1 MKRTIFYILTTL
13 ALTACATL
21 PQEVTAPEKN
31 FQAPIEGF
39 DLSTQDNTRV
49 QQQARQLLVEQDYL
63 GTIKLIQNEI
73 GKGIDEQFL
82 AEEYLQAV
90 NNGLD
95 QANTLMEQGHY
106 PKAALL
112 LKAVQDSYP
121 QSLKLQR
128 QVASSPAQLTN
139 KINICTEKL
148 MEAGLVAYR
157 SGEFATAIDVWEQ
170 ILAFN
175 PNHQAAQ
182 DSVQTTQLQLSNLE
196 SMNSKN

>member
-13 ALTACATL
+13 ALTACAIL

-31 FQAPIEGF
+31 LQAPIEGF
-39 DLSTQDNTRV
+39 DLFTQDNTRV

>member
-1 MKRTIFYILTTL
+1 MA

-21 PQEVTAPEKN
+21 PQAVTAPAEKN
-31 FQAPIEGF
+31 LQAPTETL
-39 DLSTQDNTRV
+39 DLSTPDNTRV
-49 QQQARQLLVEQDYL
+49 QQQARQLLIEQDYL
-63 GTIKLIQNEI
+63 SVIKLIQNEI

-82 AEEYLQAV
+82 AEEYLQAA

-95 QANTLMEQGHY
+95 QANTLVVQGHY

-112 LKAVQDSYP
+112 LKAIQDSYP

-128 QVASSPAQLTN
+128 QMAASPAQLTN
-139 KINICTEKL
+139 KINICAEKL

-170 ILAFN
+170 VLAFN